1 MAFPSMIR
9 RFGVGFALAG
19 ICALAFAADMDMDMH
34 SSMMHGSAS
43 APQVPAGGARVA
55 VAFPPQL
62 KREVLA
68 TMRMHLQ
75 GIANVQQAMAEG
87 KYDEAAQVATMALG
101 MSSMHGEQAQQ
112 EARYMPPGMRALGA
126 QLHMQA
132 GEFVLAAQNATATGD
147 VRKPQQL
154 LGRML
159 QTCVACHAT
168 YRLQ

>member
-1 MAFPSMIR
+1 MAVPSITR
-9 RFGVGFALAG
+9 NFAVGLALAG
-19 ICALAFAADMDMDMH
+19 ACALAFAADMGMH
-34 SSMMHGSAS
+34 SSDMHADAS
-43 APQVPAGGARVA
+43 APQMPAGGARVA

-75 GIANVQQAMAEG
+75 GLARIQQAMADG
-87 KYDEAAQVATMALG
+87 QYDEAAQVASMALG

-112 EARYMPPGMRALGA
+112 EAHYMPPGMRALGT

-147 VRKPQQL
+147 MRKPQQL
-154 LGRML
+154 LGRMM
-159 QTCVACHAT
+159 QTCVACHAA

>member
-19 ICALAFAADMDMDMH
+19 ICALAFAADMDMH

-43 APQVPAGGARVA
+43 APPVPAGGLRVA

-87 KYDEAAQVATMALG
+87 KYDEAAQIATMALG